1 MPNPLATAITTYNPA
16 IDADRIVQGEA
27 QRTAVTTAFPMAD
40 WQEGFALERYAIGQE
55 DSSGT
60 FCRQMDYETP
70 DLGSLGGRA
79 AGKLIIYKHKAK
91 EGWHFDPKYGSVENA
106 WAIVSKAFAD
116 AMAFAS
122 DGDWTAIGDLEALS
136 PGQALLTKTLH
147 VYFQDEILPIYS
159 RAHLRHYLGVLE
171 RPEANEQSL
180 DAIRL
185 NRALR
190 DALHA
195 LPGGAAIT
203 TAQYQRLLYRHVPP
217 PSASKMWK
225 VSPGP
230 KASQWDECR
239 DGGYVCV
246 GWGEVGDLRDYGARD
261 DFGERFSELY
271 ADSLYGGK
279 ANVTSRKA
287 SEVWRMRE
295 LAVGDRIVAADGK
308 SKVLAVGTVIEPIY
322 SFVEDRGDFP
332 HLIHAEWDLGYA
344 KTITTQ
350 GGWLN
355 TIDRVSSSARAEILQ
370 GPSTNQADPIDVVDN
385 EDIELYT
392 QISES
397 LGRRKQAVLYGP
409 PGTGKT
415 YHARRFAAWW
425 LQGGVGDHAA
435 AGALADASALAAA
448 EAALRAEGR
457 WELVT
462 FHPSYGY
469 EDFIEGFRPV
479 KSPAGG
485 GVTLDLQDGIFK
497 RLCER
502 AAKRPKERF
511 LLVIDEINR
520 ANVSKVFGEL
530 ITLIESDKRGLT
542 VTLPQ
547 SKTPFAV
554 PSNLYVLG
562 TMNTADRS
570 ITLLDAALRRRFSFI
585 ELMPDSDKL
594 ESDLG
599 LIDLLDG
606 LNRRLAQVVGRERQI
621 GHAFFMPG
629 GEVVSDVEDFARIIR
644 EEVVPLLQEYCY
656 DEYGDLEQI
665 LGSQIVDANARVLH
679 LGDAAK
685 LLAALRGVGPEE

>member
-1 MPNPLATAITTYNPA
+1 MTNPLANAITGYNPTS
-16 IDADRIVQGEA
+16 DAGNIAQGEV
-27 QRTAVTTAFPMAD
+27 QRTVVTTAFPMTD

-70 DLGSLGGRA
+70 DLGSLGGGA

-91 EGWHFDPKYGSVENA
+91 DGWHFDPKYGSVEKA
-106 WAIVSKAFAD
+106 WAAVSKAFAD
-116 AMAFAS
+116 AMAFAAA
-122 DGDWTAIGDLEALS
+122 GDWAAIGDLEALS

-147 VYFQDEILPIYS
+147 VYFKDDVLPIYS
-159 RAHLRHYLGVLE
+159 RAHLRHYLGVLG
-171 RPEANEQSL
+171 RPEADEQSL

-195 LPGGAAIT
+195 LPGGDALT
-203 TAQYQRLLYRHVPP
+203 TAQYQLLLYRHVPP
-217 PSASKMWK
+217 SSAAKMWK
-225 VSPGP
+225 ISPGK
-230 KASQWDECR
+230 KASLWDECR
-239 DGGYVCV
+239 DGAYVCV
-246 GWGEVGDLRDYGARD
+246 GWPEVGDLRDYGARD

-271 ADSLYGGK
+271 ADGLYSGK
-279 ANVTSRKA
+279 ANVTARKA
-287 SEVWRMRE
+287 NEVWRIRE

-308 SKVLAVGTVIEPIY
+308 SKVLAVGTVVEPIY
-322 SFVEDRGDFP
+322 SFDKERGDYP
-332 HLIHAEWDLGYA
+332 HLIHVDWDLAYA

-355 TIDRVSSSARAEILQ
+355 TIDKVTSSARAEILQ
-370 GPSTNQADPIDVVDN
+370 GPSTKQADPIDVVDN

-397 LGRRKQAVLYGP
+397 LNRRKQVVLYGP

-425 LQGGVGDHAA
+425 LQGGAADHAA
-435 AGALADASALAAA
+435 AGAIADAAALSAT
-448 EAALRAEGR
+448 EVALRADGR

-479 KSPAGG
+479 ISQAGG

-497 RLCER
+497 SLCER
-502 AAKRPKERF
+502 AAKRPGERF

-542 VTLPQ
+542 VTLQQ
-547 SKTPFAV
+547 SKTSFAV
-554 PSNLYVLG
+554 PPNLYVLG

-585 ELMPDSDKL
+585 ELMPASDKL

-599 LIDLLDG
+599 LIDLLEG
-606 LNRRLAQVVGRERQI
+606 LNRRLADVVGRERQI

-629 GEVVSDVEDFARIIR
+629 GKVVSDVEDFARIIR
-644 EEVVPLLQEYCY
+644 EEIVPLLQEYCY
-656 DEYGDLEQI
+656 DEYDDLEQI
-665 LGSQIVDANARVLH
+665 LGSQVVDAKARLLH

-685 LLAALRGVGPEE
+685 LLAALQGVGPEE